1 MTSKVKGQDHDVTW
15 CVWQSRTKSPRNTEI
30 DGKVAYPTG
39 NIAHLFQGQK
49 VKGQGQLGR
58 PKVYNIYEL
67 QNWYADGVCYF
78 SCHGQL

>member
-49 VKGQGQLGR
+49 VKGQGQQEIESVSYLRSG
-58 PKVYNIYEL
+58 KTYEL
-67 QNWYADGVCYF
+67 QNWYAY
-78 SCHGQL
+78 